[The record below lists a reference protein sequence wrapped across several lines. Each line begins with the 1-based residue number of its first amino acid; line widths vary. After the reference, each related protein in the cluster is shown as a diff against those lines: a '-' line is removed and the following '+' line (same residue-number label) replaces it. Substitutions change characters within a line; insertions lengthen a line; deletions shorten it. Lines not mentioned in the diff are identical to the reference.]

1 MLNRRD
7 FIHKTIAGAAVIAA
21 PASFSNKAYGMSLP
35 QPATQFT
42 AYKIGYQLYGIRQL
56 LQADP
61 ESTMKIVANCGIEGV
76 EYSGMTRTPAIT
88 FRLLQN
94 KYNMVC
100 CGIHYGLLEYEQ
112 TGVVPKMEYC
122 YVLGNEDIACHWLET
137 HHRGTL
143 ENYLSH
149 AKVFNEVAREFKK
162 NGFNFYYH
170 NHQYEFQDVFN
181 GKYAMDIMLENTDP
195 ALVSMEFHFSGLPAD
210 LDIIQYINK
219 LGGRLTKLH
228 FPVLDRDGSITL
240 KQEIIDAAKAVGS
253 CKWFIIEQNFLDQ
266 PTCEHL
272 LARSVEVLREMLSK

>member
-7 FIHKTIAGAAVIAA
+7 FLRTSLVGAAASVV
-21 PASFSNKAYGMSLP
+21 PASLSAKTFNKPLAQQAGEY
-35 QPATQFT
+35 T

-56 LQADP
+56 LSADP
-61 ESTMKIVANCGIEGV
+61 DSTMKMVSKCGVEGV
-76 EYSGMTRTPAIT
+76 EYSGMTSTPAIT

-112 TGVVPKMEYC
+112 KGVNPKMEYC
-122 YVLGNEDIACHWLET
+122 YVLGTDDIACHWLENS
-137 HHRGTL
+137 HRGTL
-143 ENYLSH
+143 ENYLNH
-149 AKVFNEVAREFKK
+149 AKVFNGIAREFKK

-170 NHQYEFQDVFN
+170 NHPYEFQEVFN

-210 LDIIQYINK
+210 LDIIQYIHK

-228 FPVLDRDGSITL
+228 FPVVDREGNVIL
-240 KQEIIDAAKAVGS
+240 KQEIIDAAKASGS
-253 CKWFIIEQNFLDQ
+253 CKWFILEQNFPDQ
-266 PTCEHL
+266 PTCERL
-272 LARSVEVLREMLSK
+272 LSRSVEVLRDMLNQ